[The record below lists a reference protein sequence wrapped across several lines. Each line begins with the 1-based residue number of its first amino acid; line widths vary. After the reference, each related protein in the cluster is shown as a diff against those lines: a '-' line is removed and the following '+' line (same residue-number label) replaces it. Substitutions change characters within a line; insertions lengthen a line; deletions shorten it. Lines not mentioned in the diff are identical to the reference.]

1 MTSFTL
7 FQCFCD
13 VVKIHR
19 LIFDGG
25 SSGNYQVELC
35 SNCYGNQDKKFLVK
49 EEYITE
55 IDDQERP
62 KSIPVMDV
70 INSG

>member
-1 MTSFTL
+1 MSVLTFFRCS
-7 FQCFCD
+7 CN
-13 VVKIHR
+13 VVKNYR

-35 SNCYGNQDKKFLVK
+35 SNCYENQDKKFLVK
-49 EEYITE
+49 EECITE
-55 IDDQERP
+55 IEGRMP
-62 KSIPVMDV
+62 NTISVMDV